1 MSEAERN
8 TTEVM
13 MVQLLFR
20 HRPKPPTTKQLRE
33 ALEKYLGDLG
43 EVPYGEASMESTGDM
58 FMFPVP
64 KYKAVFEDKPDGVP
78 VIAAFL
84 PSEADSGIEVD
95 EMKRL
100 QFRDVPNGN
109 DIVSE
114 CKNTILVH
122 TMLGR
127 ALPYVQQAEI
137 LLAQVGAAIDCYPEC
152 IGIYAPYSGKLITP
166 EKFHSLRDAD
176 LSARFI
182 NVFVNA
188 RFYNI
193 ANTNEMIVDTLG
205 FDVFGGADVQVH
217 FKNLTPSHVVAYA
230 YNVASYQFEK
240 GFPIE
245 SGETIDSMDAN
256 GEMQKTPQWT
266 VQYEDSMV
274 EPSRIVLD
282 ISCGEYAGGNR

>member
-1 MSEAERN
+1 
-8 TTEVM
+8 
-13 MVQLLFR
+13 
-20 HRPKPPTTKQLRE
+20 
-33 ALEKYLGDLG
+33 
-43 EVPYGEASMESTGDM
+43 MESTGDM

-100 QFRDVPNGN
+100 QFWDVPNGN

-166 EKFHSLRDAD
+166 EKFNSLRDAD

-256 GEMQKTPQWT
+256 GEMQKTPQWI